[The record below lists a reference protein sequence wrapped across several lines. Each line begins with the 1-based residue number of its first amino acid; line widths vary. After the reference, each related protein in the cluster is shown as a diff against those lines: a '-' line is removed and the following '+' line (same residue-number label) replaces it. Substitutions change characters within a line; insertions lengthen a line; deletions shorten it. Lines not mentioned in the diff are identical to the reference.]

1 MGYFDNDD
9 KANSGIDWMNLGGNS
24 QETSGDMLNNFGQLQ
39 GQSAFTGSDLSS
51 NFGAMDGG
59 GFDMGFGAGPTSA
72 MGGGQTSWFDSAY
85 DSAFGDKGWAAPA
98 AQMLQAGGNFY
109 NSYNQNNIAK
119 DTLSTQKQQ
128 FSDQF
133 NASKQT
139 TNAQIDQRG
148 KVLYNHDPEG
158 QLTPEAYYEKWHV

>member
-1 MGYFDNDD
+1 MGYFDNNNDE

-24 QETSGDMLNNFGQLQ
+24 QEASGNLLSNFGQLQ
-39 GQSAFTGSDLSS
+39 GQSAFTGGSDLSA
-51 NFGAMDGG
+51 NFSPMDGG
-59 GFDMGFGAGPTSA
+59 GYDMGFGAGPTSA
-72 MGGGQTSWFDSAY
+72 MGGGQTSWY
-85 DSAFGDKGWAAPA
+85 DSAFGDNGWAAPVA
-98 AQMLQAGGNFY
+98 GMMQAGGNFY

-119 DTLSTQKQQ
+119 DSLATQKQQ

-158 QLTPEAYYEKWHV
+158 QLSPEAYYEKWHV